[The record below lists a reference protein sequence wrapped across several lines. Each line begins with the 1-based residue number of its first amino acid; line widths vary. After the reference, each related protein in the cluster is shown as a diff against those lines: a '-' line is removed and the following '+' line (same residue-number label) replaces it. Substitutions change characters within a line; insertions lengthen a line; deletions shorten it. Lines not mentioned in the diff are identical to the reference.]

1 MELESKEYKAA
12 RKYLMKKS
20 TVELVNIVLEQQ
32 WVLNQLQ
39 EQIDSAQER
48 NSFDPSAHRSVG
60 GITVPRG
67 MS

>member
-20 TVELVNIVLEQQ
+20 AVELVNIVLEQQ
-32 WVLNQLQ
+32 WVMNRLQ
-39 EQIDSAQER
+39 EQLDEVQKR
-48 NSFDPSAHRSVG
+48 NSFGPSAHRSVG